1 MKKAFIFALLVLLAA
16 SPLLAASSYSS
27 FWDWFQ
33 SVTGGG
39 SSSGGSSD
47 GSEAAND
54 SSEDNTTNSTDSET
68 VGTTVT
74 VKTTLS
80 AGKAGGIF
88 VGFSKKAYPDIEAI
102 TEVELKFDQPSSM
115 DEIIAK
121 DQNDL
126 FAYWIF
132 KPMDSTSGFGSNY
145 TVYLSWE
152 DSDGI
157 KGNSSKGESLFTVY
171 SDSKYENKITY
182 AEDAAG
188 YKLAEIVK
196 GGKDS
201 VYKSM
206 QIFVKTGDL
215 RKRIYG
221 EKCSL
226 TLSMEVKTT

>member
-54 SSEDNTTNSTDSET
+54 SSEDNTTCSTDSET
-68 VGTTVT
+68 AGTTVT

-132 KPMDSTSGFGSNY
+132 KPMDSNGFSSNY
-145 TVYLSWE
+145 SVYLSWS
-152 DSDGI
+152 DSEGH
-157 KGNSSKGESLFTVY
+157 KGSEEADTSLFKVY
-171 SDSKYENKITY
+171 SDNTY
-182 AEDAAG
+182 STELSYGTDVPG
-188 YKLAEIVK
+188 YKLADITK
-196 GGKDS
+196 GGTSS
-201 VYKSM
+201 VFSSQ
-206 QIFVKTGDL
+206 QIFIKTGDL
-215 RKRIYG
+215 RQKIYG
-221 EKCSL
+221 EKYTL
-226 TLSMEVKTT
+226 TLNLEVKTT